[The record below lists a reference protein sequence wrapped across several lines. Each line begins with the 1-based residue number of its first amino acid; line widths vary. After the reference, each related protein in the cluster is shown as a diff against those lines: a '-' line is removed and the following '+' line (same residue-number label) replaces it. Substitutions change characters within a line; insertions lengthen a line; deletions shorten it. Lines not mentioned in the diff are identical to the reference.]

1 MCLAQE
7 KESVVEVQDL
17 EQDELVL
24 QADIQDVQVELE
36 VPVAAVSEA
45 DLAVEAQKVATAAV
59 EDV

>member
-7 KESVVEVQDL
+7 KESVAEVQDL

-45 DLAVEAQKVATAAV
+45 DSAVEAQKVTMAAV
-59 EDV
+59 GDV